1 MRDEPRLRR
10 NSHMN
15 LNDYLVDFLQSK
27 LLRGSVVAAL
37 VMCASIIVWFMLPHP
52 SKMLALVTQSPA
64 PHGRLDISSVAEKI
78 AASHLFGH
86 GDADATNT
94 APPVTAVEISIEGLF
109 YSTDTDMARAILDVG
124 GKSGV
129 FKTGDTLPD
138 GEKLAA
144 IGINAVQIA
153 NGPALHE
160 VELPQ
165 TFGNASASI
174 RLEGMPDLYA
184 QQDSF
189 PGARP
194 LAGTAAPVVQRMLPL
209 NIPQG
214 NDPLSQLRS
223 LREQLIKH

>member
-1 MRDEPRLRR
+1 
-10 NSHMN
+10 MN
-15 LNDYLVDFLQSK
+15 VNAYIVDFLESRY
-27 LLRGSVVAAL
+27 LRHGVAAL
-37 VMCASIIVWFMLPHP
+37 LVVCAGLILWSMFPHHAKVLPN
-52 SKMLALVTQSPA
+52 VTQAVTVQARPKIGST
-64 PHGRLDISSVAEKI
+64 AEKI
-78 AASHLFGH
+78 ATAHLFGNSDT
-86 GDADATNT
+86 DAANM
-94 APPVTAVEISIEGLF
+94 APAVTAVQISIEGLF
-109 YSTDTDMARAILDVG
+109 YSTDMDMARAILDVG

-144 IGINAVQIA
+144 IGMNAVQIA

-165 TFGNASASI
+165 TFGNASSGI

-189 PGARP
+189 PGSRP
-194 LAGTAAPVVQRMLPL
+194 LGSTAAPVVQRLHPVA
-209 NIPQG
+209 IPQG

>member
-1 MRDEPRLRR
+1 MNVDVYIVDLLTPRYLR
-10 NSHMN
+10 H
-15 LNDYLVDFLQSK
+15 
-27 LLRGSVVAAL
+27 GVAAL
-37 VMCASIIVWFMLPHP
+37 LVVCAGLIIWSMFPHP
-52 SKMLALVTQSPA
+52 AKALSNVTQTVTVQPRPGIGST
-64 PHGRLDISSVAEKI
+64 VEKI
-78 AASHLFGH
+78 ATAHLFGSNA
-86 GDADATNT
+86 ADSANT
-94 APPVTAVEISIEGLF
+94 TPAVTAVEISIEGLF
-109 YSTDTDMARAILDVG
+109 YSTDADMARAILDVG

-144 IGINAVQIA
+144 IGMNAVQIA

-165 TFGNASASI
+165 TFGNASAGI

-189 PGARP
+189 PGSRP
-194 LAGTAAPVVQRMLPL
+194 LGSTAAPVVQRLHPV

-214 NDPLSQLRS
+214 SDPLSQLRS

>member
-1 MRDEPRLRR
+1 
-10 NSHMN
+10 MN
-15 LNDYLVDFLQSK
+15 IDAYIIDFLTQRY
-27 LLRGSVVAAL
+27 LRHGVAAL
-37 VMCASIIVWFMLPHP
+37 LAVCAGSIIWSMFPYPAKALPI
-52 SKMLALVTQSPA
+52 VTNTVTVQPRPGIGST
-64 PHGRLDISSVAEKI
+64 AEKI
-78 AASHLFGH
+78 ATAHLFGNAAV
-86 GDADATNT
+86 DAANT
-94 APPVTAVEISIEGLF
+94 APTVDAVQISIEGLF

-144 IGINAVQIA
+144 IGMNAVQIA

-165 TFGNASASI
+165 TFGNSNAGI

-189 PGARP
+189 PGSR
-194 LAGTAAPVVQRMLPL
+194 LGNTAAPVVQRLQPVVM
-209 NIPQG
+209 PQT
-214 NDPLSQLRS
+214 NDPISQMQA

>member
-1 MRDEPRLRR
+1 
-10 NSHMN
+10 MN
-15 LNDYLVDFLQSK
+15 VNTYIVDFLTPRY
-27 LLRGSVVAAL
+27 LRHGVAAL
-37 VMCASIIVWFMLPHP
+37 LAICAGLIIWSMFPHP
-52 SKMLALVTQSPA
+52 AKTLPNATSAVTVQSRPGIGLTA
-64 PHGRLDISSVAEKI
+64 QKI
-78 AASHLFGH
+78 ATAHLFGNSA
-86 GDADATNT
+86 ADTANT
-94 APPVTAVEISIEGLF
+94 APAVTAVQISIEGLF

-144 IGINAVQIA
+144 IGMNAVQIA

-165 TFGNASASI
+165 TFGNASSGI

-189 PGARP
+189 PGSRP
-194 LAGTAAPVVQRMLPL
+194 VGSTAAPVVQRLHPVA
-209 NIPQG
+209 IPQG

>member
-1 MRDEPRLRR
+1 M
-10 NSHMN
+10 S
-15 LNDYLVDFLQSK
+15 LNAYIVDFLTPRY
-27 LLRGSVVAAL
+27 LRHGVAAVL
-37 VMCASIIVWFMLPHP
+37 TVCAGMIIWSMFPHP
-52 SKMLALVTQSPA
+52 AKALPNVTQAVTAQPRPGIGSA
-64 PHGRLDISSVAEKI
+64 VEKI
-78 AASHLFGH
+78 ATAHLFGSSAA
-86 GDADATNT
+86 GAANT
-94 APPVTAVEISIEGLF
+94 APTVTAVEINIEGLF

-144 IGINAVQIA
+144 IGMNAVQIA
-153 NGPALHE
+153 NGSALRE
-160 VELPQ
+160 VEIPQ
-165 TFGNASASI
+165 TFGNASSGI

-189 PGARP
+189 PGSRP
-194 LAGTAAPVVQRMLPL
+194 LGSTAAPVVQRLHPVA
-209 NIPQG
+209 IPQG

>member
-1 MRDEPRLRR
+1 
-10 NSHMN
+10 MN
-15 LNDYLVDFLQSK
+15 VNAYIVDFLTQRYLRHGVTA
-27 LLRGSVVAAL
+27 LLVV
-37 VMCASIIVWFMLPHP
+37 CAGLIVWCMFPHP
-52 SKMLALVTQSPA
+52 AKALPNVTQTVTA
-64 PHGRLDISSVAEKI
+64 PSRPGIGLTVEKI
-78 AASHLFGH
+78 TTAHLFGNAA
-86 GDADATNT
+86 GDAANS
-94 APPVTAVEISIEGLF
+94 APAVAAVEISIEGLF

-144 IGINAVQIA
+144 IGMNAVQIA
-153 NGPALHE
+153 NGPSLHE

-165 TFGNASASI
+165 TFGNASSGI

-194 LAGTAAPVVQRMLPL
+194 LTTAAPVIQRLHPV